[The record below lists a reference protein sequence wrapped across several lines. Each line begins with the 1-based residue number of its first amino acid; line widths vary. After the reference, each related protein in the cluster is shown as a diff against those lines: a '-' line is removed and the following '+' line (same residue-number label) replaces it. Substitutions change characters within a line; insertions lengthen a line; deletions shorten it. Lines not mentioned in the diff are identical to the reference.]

1 MKALPLSSSTTASDH
16 WIDYFHRNALE
27 PDLPWN
33 DGTSLSGAERWAVV
47 RSIQQFQLGEGA
59 SGARLLRF
67 AHHFCERTGNAA
79 FLAALKLFLKEEQRH
94 SEILRRFLVHER
106 VPCLPRHW
114 VHGIFRWL
122 RGLAGLEPCL
132 KVLVTAEIL
141 AKPYYAALRDATRSR
156 LLGSICQ
163 RILEDESAH
172 LRFQAFA
179 IRQLQQSRPAFLNL
193 FIKMLHVAF
202 LLGTAT
208 VVWVEH
214 RRVFQSAGRTM
225 HQFWAE
231 ALREF
236 DLLYRPV

>member
-1 MKALPLSSSTTASDH
+1 MKALLLNNSTTASDR
-16 WIDYFHRNALE
+16 WIDYFRRNAFE

-33 DGTSLSGAERWAVV
+33 DGRSLSGAERWAVI

-67 AHHFCERTGNAA
+67 AHHFCERTGNAR
-79 FLAALKLFLKEEQRH
+79 FLMALKLFLKEEQRH
-94 SEILRRFLVHER
+94 SDLLRRFLVRER

-114 VHGIFRWL
+114 LHGIFRWV
-122 RGLAGLEPCL
+122 RGLAGLELCL

-141 AKPYYAALRDATRSR
+141 AKPYYAALRDATHSP
-156 LLGSICQ
+156 LLRSICQ

-179 IRQLQQSRPAFLNL
+179 NRQSQEPRPAFLNL
-193 FIKMLHVAF
+193 LIKILHAAF
-202 LLGTAT
+202 LLGTAA

-225 HQFWAE
+225 RQFWTE
-231 ALREF
+231 TLREF
-236 DLLYRPV
+236 DLLYRSV

>member
-1 MKALPLSSSTTASDH
+1 MQALLVNTSATAPDY
-16 WIDYFHRNALE
+16 WIDYFHQNALE

-33 DGTSLSGAERWAVV
+33 DGTSLSGAERWAVI

-67 AHHFCERTGNAA
+67 ARRFCERTGNAA

-94 SEILRRFLVHER
+94 SEILRRFLDRER

-122 RGLAGLEPCL
+122 RGLAGLELCL

-141 AKPYYAALRDATRSR
+141 AKPYYAALRDATGSP
-156 LLGSICQ
+156 LLRSICQ

-179 IRQLQQSRPAFLNL
+179 IRQLRQSRLAGLTPL
-193 FIKMLHVAF
+193 IKVLHAAF
-202 LLGTAT
+202 LLCTAA

-214 RRVFQSAGRTM
+214 RRVFQSAGRTIR
-225 HQFWAE
+225 QFWAE
-231 ALREF
+231 TLREF

>member
-1 MKALPLSSSTTASDH
+1 MKALLLNSSTTASDH

-33 DGTSLSGAERWAVV
+33 DGTSLSGAERWAVI

-67 AHHFCERTGNAA
+67 AHRFCERTGNAA
-79 FLAALKLFLKEEQRH
+79 FLVALKLFLKEEQRH
-94 SEILRRFLVHER
+94 SDILRRFLVRER
-106 VPCLPRHW
+106 VPCLPKHW
-114 VHGIFRWL
+114 VHGMFRWV
-122 RGLAGLEPCL
+122 RGLAGLELCL

-141 AKPYYAALRDATRSR
+141 AKPYYAALRDATHSQ
-156 LLGSICQ
+156 LLRSICQ

-179 IRQLQQSRPAFLNL
+179 NRQFQESRPAFLNPL
-193 FIKMLHVAF
+193 IKILHAAF
-202 LLGTAT
+202 LLGTAA

-214 RRVFQSAGRTM
+214 RTVFQSAGRTIR
-225 HQFWAE
+225 QFWAE
-231 ALREF
+231 TLREF